1 MGRLLEMQQAIKGID
16 LQSDTKTGRYSIH
29 RDPPIRS
36 RKLAR
41 QCQCHGANLGG
52 QNQSGGYIPR
62 NRQKTALRRGIEIWI
77 AANNTNNGHASS
89 SKDLSIDILSMIEG
103 GDDAF
108 FLDGRGSP
116 DSSVAG
122 AIIEVLNDEKLVNR
136 QTVRPVIRFLM
147 GNTDRDPY
155 KDPNTRRTSA
165 LPKDPRKVI
174 DMQSVV
180 TGDAVILAHLYAD
193 YFWKGLIPVLS
204 VARMGDWHGSTF
216 TLDYPVQI
224 FDAMRD
230 VLVNAQFPIVPA
242 HIDDSVNRKPLKYF
256 VEAANKLADDGPY
269 FRVSSLAC

>member
-1 MGRLLEMQQAIKGID
+1 
-16 LQSDTKTGRYSIH
+16 
-29 RDPPIRS
+29 
-36 RKLAR
+36 
-41 QCQCHGANLGG
+41 
-52 QNQSGGYIPR
+52 
-62 NRQKTALRRGIEIWI
+62 
-77 AANNTNNGHASS
+77 
-89 SKDLSIDILSMIEG
+89 MIEG

-155 KDPNTRRTSA
+155 KDPKYWDTSRLKSENIFWDKEGHHLIQHPLA
-165 LPKDPRKVI
+165 VEVGIKAAKKAIVDIAGLVAPYVLGVSKEKITQMLNMMFENVSMSVSWNYGKILADPRKVI